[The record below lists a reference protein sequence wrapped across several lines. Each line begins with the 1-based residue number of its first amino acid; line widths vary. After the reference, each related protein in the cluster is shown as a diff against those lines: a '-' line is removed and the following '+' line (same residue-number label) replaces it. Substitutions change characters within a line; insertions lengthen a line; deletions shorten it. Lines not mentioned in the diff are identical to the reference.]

1 MKKQD
6 KYVKAK
12 IISIGDELLIGQ
24 VVNTNASWLGHI
36 LTVNGIEVISIIAV
50 GDGEDDIMK
59 ALESNSDVDIVLM
72 TGGLGPTAD
81 DITKPTLCK
90 FFNTE
95 LIQNEDALNNV
106 REIFKLRGYPMS
118 ERNVQQSFIPKSC
131 TYIPNRFGTAPC
143 MWFEKNA
150 TVYVSMPG
158 VPFEMKSVFETE
170 ILHRLLSRFKVTP
183 YISKVVMT
191 VGVGESFL
199 ADRLKDWEEKLP
211 DFCRWHICLNTEWLD
226 CVSRGVTKTKSCCI
240 ALWTKK

>member
-143 MWFEKNA
+143 MWFEKMQQCMSPCL
-150 TVYVSMPG
+150 VY
-158 VPFEMKSVFETE
+158 
-170 ILHRLLSRFKVTP
+170 H
-183 YISKVVMT
+183 
-191 VGVGESFL
+191 
-199 ADRLKDWEEKLP
+199 
-211 DFCRWHICLNTEWLD
+211 
-226 CVSRGVTKTKSCCI
+226 
-240 ALWTKK
+240 